1 VPRMAGDSW
10 DIVTSVGATAL
21 AVATMRAIEARKPAP
36 LARDD
41 YAQHFV
47 AATASR
53 APVFSEILND
63 PVAVSQPDV
72 AMFSSGMGARTRYFD
87 EFFSAAA
94 AAGIRQMVILASGLD
109 ARGYRLGWPAGTTV
123 YELDLPKVLEF
134 KAEVLAARGVEKS
147 ATIKPV
153 AVDLRDDWPTM
164 LIDNGFADSEPT
176 AWLAEGLLP
185 FLPGEAQDLLFG
197 RVTDLSA
204 PGSRCAVE
212 DFTDR
217 NPVADRQPDEAD
229 RGGTVARMFASF
241 LDDGAPPTSLWF
253 DDDRG
258 DPVQSLSA
266 HGWTVDTT
274 TARDLLTRYGR
285 PLDDPDHAMA
295 DTRYFTAALP

>member
-10 DIVTSVGATAL
+10 DIVTSAGATAL

-47 AATASR
+47 A
-53 APVFSEILND
+53 
-63 PVAVSQPDV
+63 

-147 ATIKPV
+147 ATIK
-153 AVDLRDDWPTM
+153 ALAIDLRDDWPTM
-164 LIDNGFADSEPT
+164 LIDNGFAASEPT

-185 FLPGEAQDLLFG
+185 FLPGQAQDLLFG

-204 PGSRCAVE
+204 
-212 DFTDR
+212 
-217 NPVADRQPDEAD
+217 
-229 RGGTVARMFASF
+229 
-241 LDDGAPPTSLWF
+241 PTSLWF

-266 HGWTVDTT
+266 HGWTVETT

-285 PLDDPDHAMA
+285 SLDDPDHAMA